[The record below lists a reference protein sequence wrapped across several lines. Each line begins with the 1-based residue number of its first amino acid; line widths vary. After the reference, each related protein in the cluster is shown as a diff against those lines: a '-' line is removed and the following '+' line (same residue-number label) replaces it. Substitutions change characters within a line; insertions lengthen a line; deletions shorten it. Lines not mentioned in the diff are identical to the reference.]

1 VSPTDVPPA
10 GRSATSPTGTT
21 AETAVPAV
29 PPAARCEGVV
39 RIYWSET
46 GEVHALKGI
55 DAVFPAG
62 AVTAVVGP
70 SGSGKSSL
78 LRILGGLDTPTAGRV
93 DLEGHE
99 ISSLPPRRLRRLRR
113 SRIGFVFQRPSHNL
127 VPYLSAREHVHHAAR
142 LRRVDVSEVDAILDR
157 LGLTAR
163 ARNRPNEL
171 SGGEQQRLAFA
182 QAVVGGPAVIIA
194 DEPTAELDSTS
205 GRWLLEVVGDLAA
218 DGTAVVLATHDAEAV
233 AVADQTLF
241 LHHGTVQAERTHAEA
256 LAVIDGYGRIQL
268 PPEAARLFPDR
279 RAVITVEGT
288 DVRISPP

>member
-1 VSPTDVPPA
+1 VSPTDA
-10 GRSATSPTGTT
+10 APTID
-21 AETAVPAV
+21 VPA

-39 RIYWSET
+39 RIYWADT
-46 GEVHALKGI
+46 GEVHALKGV

-78 LRILGGLDTPTAGRV
+78 LRILGGLDQPTAGRV

-99 ISSLPPRRLRRLRR
+99 ISNLPARKLRRLRR
-113 SRIGFVFQRPSHNL
+113 TRIGFVFQRPSDNL
-127 VPYLSAREHVHHAAR
+127 VSYLDVREHVHHAAR
-142 LRRVDVSEVDAILDR
+142 LRRSDPAEIDLLLER

-163 ARNRPNEL
+163 LRNRPNEL

-182 QAVVGGPAVIIA
+182 QAVVGDPAVIIA

-205 GRWLLEVVGDLAA
+205 GQQLLEVMRDLARG
-218 DGTAVVLATHDAEAV
+218 GTAVVLATHDAEAV

-241 LHHGTVQAERTHAEA
+241 LHHGTVQAERTHTEV
-256 LAVIDGYGRIQL
+256 LTVIDSFGRLQL
-268 PPEAARLFPDR
+268 PSEAARLFPDR
-279 RAVITVEGT
+279 RAIITVEGD

>member
-1 VSPTDVPPA
+1 VSPTEL
-10 GRSATSPTGTT
+10 PTT
-21 AETAVPAV
+21 
-29 PPAARCEGVV
+29 PAARCEGVV
-39 RIYWSET
+39 RIYWAST

-55 DAVFPAG
+55 DALFPAA

-78 LRILGGLDTPTAGRV
+78 LRILGGLEQPTAGRV
-93 DLEGHE
+93 DVEGHE
-99 ISSLPPRRLRRLRR
+99 ISNLSPRKLRLLRRA
-113 SRIGFVFQRPSHNL
+113 RIGFVLQRPSHNL
-127 VPYLSAREHVHHAAR
+127 VSYLTVQEHVQHAAR
-142 LRRVDVSEVDAILDR
+142 IRGSGLADVDGLLAR
-157 LGLTAR
+157 LGLARR
-163 ARNRPNEL
+163 ARNRPSEL

-182 QAVVGGPAVIIA
+182 QAVVGEPAVIIA

-205 GRWLLEVVGDLAA
+205 GQDLLAVMRDLAHG
-218 DGTAVVLATHDAEAV
+218 GTAVVLATHDAEAV

-256 LAVIDGYGRIQL
+256 FAVIDAFGRLQL

-279 RAVITVEGT
+279 RATISVEGT